1 VAALTG
7 GETPTL
13 PPGGEEAVDAATAT
27 AESLILGLR
36 LDTGVP
42 LATAGEPP
50 LADAFAWAKT
60 AELLEVTAD
69 DRVVLTT
76 RGRLLSNELFAR
88 LV

>member
-1 VAALTG
+1 MAALTG
-7 GETPTL
+7 PRPAL
-13 PPGGEEAVDAATAT
+13 PPGGADVVDGAAATAET
-27 AESLILGLR
+27 LILGLR

-42 LATAGEPP
+42 LAMADEPP
-50 LADAFAWAKT
+50 LADAFGWARA
-60 AELLEVTAD
+60 AELLDVTAD